1 MSLYKQMLV
10 VTVFCGLNLPVQ
22 AQQRSG
28 GGRGPVGDGAA
39 AQSTPP
45 GETYFLRER
54 LSHYYSMV
62 APAWWTNTVL
72 VTRLGITPDQK
83 ARIERTFENHRLKL
97 ETARATLEK
106 EEAQLGQLL
115 NAESFD
121 RNAALTQGFR
131 VVQARS
137 EMERENTLMAVE
149 MREHLTRAQW
159 AQLPQPSLSLSYTL
173 NELNR
178 RVRTQEPTAGGG
190 RGARGQQ

>member
-1 MSLYKQMLV
+1 MNSYKQLLV
-10 VTVFCGLNLPVQ
+10 FIVFCTLTLPAL

-28 GGRGPVGDGAA
+28 GGRGPVGDGPA
-39 AQSTPP
+39 AQNNPP
-45 GETYFLRER
+45 GETYFLRDR
-54 LSHYYSMV
+54 LNYYNSLI
-62 APAWWTNTVL
+62 APAWWTNTTL

-83 ARIERTFENHRLKL
+83 ARIERTFENHRPKL

-121 RNAALTQGFR
+121 RNAALTQAFR

-149 MREHLTRAQW
+149 MREHLTLAQW
-159 AQLPQPSLSLSYTL
+159 AQLPQPSLSLSYTR

-178 RVRTQEPTAGGG
+178 RVRSQEPTVDGG
-190 RGARGQQ
+190 RGPRGQQ

>member
-1 MSLYKQMLV
+1 MNSYKPLLV
-10 VTVFCGLNLPVQ
+10 LIVFCTLALPAL

-28 GGRGPVGDGAA
+28 GGRGPVGDDPA
-39 AQSTPP
+39 AQNNPR
-45 GETYFLRER
+45 EAYFLLDR
-54 LSHYYSMV
+54 LNSYSSLI
-62 APAWWTNTVL
+62 APAWWTNTTL

-83 ARIERTFENHRLKL
+83 ARIERTFENHRPKL
-97 ETARATLEK
+97 ETARASLEK

-121 RNAALTQGFR
+121 RNAALTQAFR

-149 MREHLTRAQW
+149 MREHLTLAQW

-178 RVRTQEPTAGGG
+178 RVRIQEPTAGGG
-190 RGARGQQ
+190 RGPRGQQ